1 MNESM
6 TIRHWLLLAL
16 GLAAI
21 LLGIAISGGA
31 FGPSDLEVFIQTSKP
46 L

>member
-1 MNESM
+1 MNTSD
-6 TIRHWLLLAL
+6 LVLAL
-16 GLAAI
+16 VGLAAI

-31 FGPSDLEVFIQTSKP
+31 FGPSDLEVFIQTSNP